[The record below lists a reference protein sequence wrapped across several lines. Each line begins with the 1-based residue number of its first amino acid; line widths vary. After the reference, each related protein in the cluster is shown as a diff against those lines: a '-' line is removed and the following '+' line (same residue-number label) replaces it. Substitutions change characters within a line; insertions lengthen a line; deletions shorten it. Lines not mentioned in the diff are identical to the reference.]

1 MCISPSLYYR
11 YTRRNPLTVSIP
23 CCLTF
28 VHIRFRFRLQYT
40 CVVVTLRSSPLS
52 LNLYECVLCVPC
64 GFDNTNPY
72 LHISEPTCAVTT
84 SSRASNTTDFLT
96 SHATAVIA
104 TSSRSENMKPYSSE
118 EGYPP
123 TQQPPVTYRPP
134 NSAPDS
140 SPLPSYPPPN
150 YAPSAGF
157 HIPPGPYPPNP
168 VPQDPYGRGHVPQ
181 SYPPPN
187 LMPRPVVPN
196 CPPGLEYLTQINQL
210 LVKQK
215 KELFEIITDIEVAN
229 RYVIL
234 NTMGQ
239 TVFNCNEES
248 NFCSRQ
254 CCKGQRPYTMHVHDN
269 SGMEVIR
276 IKRPYKYAC
285 CGQCFSCVECCQDE
299 LTIEAPVGQ
308 VVGYVKQIQDGCNI
322 RYVVKDASENVVLR
336 IHGPS
341 YCHCACFG
349 EDVNFMI
356 MSADGNTEVG
366 RITKQWSNIIQ
377 EMFTDADNFGIAFPM
392 DLDVWVKATLIGAVF
407 LIDFM
412 FFESNESQG

>member
-1 MCISPSLYYR
+1 MVLSFRWAKKRTERRVDLESGPSSKWAKVQNYVVPMSTFVGARHMQEISCACSMIFKLLGWR
-11 YTRRNPLTVSIP
+11 CRTANSKYTRRNPLTVSIP

-239 TVFNCNEES
+239 TVFNCNEGTIKTANLANSLAWWIKPFGYE
-248 NFCSRQ
+248 RQ
-254 CCKGQRPYTMHVHDN
+254 IN
-269 SGMEVIR
+269 STTRGVFTR
-276 IKRPYKYAC
+276 
-285 CGQCFSCVECCQDE
+285 S
-299 LTIEAPVGQ
+299 
-308 VVGYVKQIQDGCNI
+308 
-322 RYVVKDASENVVLR
+322 AS
-336 IHGPS
+336 
-341 YCHCACFG
+341 
-349 EDVNFMI
+349 
-356 MSADGNTEVG
+356 
-366 RITKQWSNIIQ
+366 
-377 EMFTDADNFGIAFPM
+377 
-392 DLDVWVKATLIGAVF
+392 
-407 LIDFM
+407 
-412 FFESNESQG
+412 